1 MPNTDLPILVV
12 DDAKFSGAVIGRTLK
27 AAGYTDVRTANSAK
41 QGLEML
47 EERQVSVLI
56 ADWLMPEIDGLE
68 LASRVRQLDEASH
81 HFTYIILLT
90 AKEGSKAL
98 IDAFDNGVDDFV
110 NKSTM
115 NQQLLPRIYAADRIA
130 AMQNRLLTENRFL
143 VESNQKLRKNS
154 LLDPL
159 TGLGNRQYA
168 LRRLADTVRHAQTR
182 GGAACLM
189 LVSIDNFD
197 EMRTQH
203 DKIILRQLMTAVT
216 RRLNQL
222 VRPLDIVARVA
233 TEQFAIVTHQPDLA
247 QCNAST
253 YRRVYDALNG
263 KEVKTSKGFLSVNA
277 AMVMAAADANTGF
290 PAPEKMLTVTNSQI
304 PQARA
309 SRRLIVVKW
318 RSANKEQP
326 K

>member
-27 AAGYTDVRTANSAK
+27 SAGYTDVRTASSAQ
-41 QGLEML
+41 QGIEML
-47 EERQVSVLI
+47 EERGVSVLI
-56 ADWLMPEIDGLE
+56 ADWLMPEMDGLE
-68 LASRVRQLDEASH
+68 LAGKVRQLDESSN

-130 AMQNRLLTENRFL
+130 AMQNRLLNENQFL
-143 VESNQKLRKNS
+143 LEANQKLRKNS

-189 LVSIDNFD
+189 LVSIDNYED
-197 EMRTQH
+197 LRDNH
-203 DKIILRQLMTAVT
+203 DKIILRQMMMSVT
-216 RRLNQL
+216 RRLSQL
-222 VRPLDIVARVA
+222 VRPLDILARVSND
-233 TEQFAIVTHQPDLA
+233 QFAVITHQPELS

-253 YRRVYDALNG
+253 YRRIYDALNG
-263 KEVKTSKGFLSVNA
+263 KEVKTSTGYLSLKA
-277 AMVMAAADANTGF
+277 AMVMAAADSTTGF
-290 PAPEKMLTVTNSQI
+290 PTPEKMLTVTNSQI

-309 SRRLIVVKW
+309 NSRLIVVKW
-318 RSANKEQP
+318 RTK
-326 K
+326 

>member
-27 AAGYTDVRTANSAK
+27 AAGYTDVRTASSAL

-47 EERQVSVLI
+47 NERSVSVLI
-56 ADWLMPEIDGLE
+56 ADWLMPEMDGLE
-68 LASRVRQLDEASH
+68 LAGKVRQLDEHGH

-98 IDAFDNGVDDFV
+98 VDAFDNGVDDFV

-130 AMQNRLLTENRFL
+130 AMQNRLLAENKFL
-143 VESNQKLRKNS
+143 LESNQKLRKNS

-189 LVSIDNFD
+189 LISIDNF
-197 EMRTQH
+197 EELREHH
-203 DKIILRQLMTAVT
+203 DKIILRQVMMSVT
-216 RRLNQL
+216 RRLSQL
-222 VRPLDIVARVA
+222 VRPLDILSRVSN
-233 TEQFAIVTHQPDLA
+233 EQFAVITHQPELA
-247 QCNAST
+247 LCNAST
-253 YRRVYDALNG
+253 YRRIYDALNG
-263 KEVKTSKGFLSVNA
+263 KEVKTSMGYVSIKA
-277 AMVMAAADANTGF
+277 AMVMAAADSSTGF
-290 PAPEKMLTVTNSQI
+290 PTPEKMLSVTNSQI

-309 SRRLIVVKW
+309 NGRLIVVKW
-318 RSANKEQP
+318 RAR
-326 K
+326 